1 MTYIRL
7 AVFLLSMADDKQA
20 RDEQADREENRQRE
34 RELAEA
40 RDRGDEKEPLFD
52 DESERL
58 GDLDDALE
66 SHDYP
71 AKTTELVADYGE
83 YELETQGGTKT
94 LEEVL
99 SSTADQTF
107 DSPDDVRRRILG
119 LIGR

>member
-1 MTYIRL
+1 
-7 AVFLLSMADDKQA
+7 MADDKQA

-40 RDRGDEKEPLFD
+40 RDRSDEKEPLFD

-71 AKTTELVADYGE
+71 ATTTELVADYGE
-83 YELETQGGTKT
+83 YELETQGGKKP
-94 LEEVL
+94 LEDVL

-107 DSPDDVRRRILG
+107 DSADDVRRRILG